1 MTKTLIEIQR
11 AAEKRLS
18 IHTLSTDY
26 EIVYSLLDLS
36 DVSLD
41 VLHRCT
47 RLSSTA
53 FYNKLKDL
61 ERSGA
66 IMSKVNPEDR
76 RGRLYR
82 LSSGMRSLITSQQK
96 GYMELF
102 RTRVTT
108 GACAGQNLNVYK
120 TYIHKGNI
128 VNHLTAE
135 FQILLYLYLSYGISN
150 LNMSNVIDVS
160 VTKFNTSLMKMVSL
174 GLVRRDKDPEDG
186 RSKLYYLSDLS
197 RNVLDDL
204 HKLTFEWLEARS

>member
-1 MTKTLIEIQR
+1 MMKTLIEIQR
-11 AAEKRLS
+11 DAENFLR

-26 EIVYSLLDLS
+26 EIVYSLLDLTDIS
-36 DVSLD
+36 PD

-61 ERSGA
+61 ERAGA
-66 IMSKVNPEDR
+66 IMSKVNTEDR

-82 LSSGMRSLITSQQK
+82 LSHGMRTLIMNQQR

-102 RTRVTT
+102 HTRIDND
-108 GACAGQNLNVYK
+108 GCEGQNLSMYRA
-120 TYIHKGNI
+120 YIHKGNI

-135 FQILLYLYLSYGISN
+135 FQILLYLYLKSGISN
-150 LNMSNVIDVS
+150 LKISSVIDVS

-174 GLVRRDKDPEDG
+174 GLVKCEKDPADG
-186 RSKLYYLSDLS
+186 RSKLYYLSDQAQ
-197 RNVLDDL
+197 NVLNDL
-204 HKLTFEWLEARS
+204 HKKTFEWLEARS

>member
-36 DVSLD
+36 DISPD

-61 ERSGA
+61 ERAGA
-66 IMSKVNPEDR
+66 IISKVNPDDR

-82 LSSGMRSLITSQQK
+82 INQSMRTMILNQQK

-102 RTRVTT
+102 NTRVDED
-108 GACAGQNLNVYK
+108 AFEGQNLNMYR

-128 VNHLTAE
+128 VNHLTAD
-135 FQILLYLYLSYGISN
+135 FQILLYLYLKSGISN
-150 LNMSNVIDVS
+150 LKISNVIDVS
-160 VTKFNTSLMKMVSL
+160 VTKFNSSLVKMVSL
-174 GLVRRDKDPEDG
+174 GLVRRDKDPADG
-186 RSKLYYLSDLS
+186 RSKLYYLSDRS
-197 RNVLDDL
+197 RNVLNDL